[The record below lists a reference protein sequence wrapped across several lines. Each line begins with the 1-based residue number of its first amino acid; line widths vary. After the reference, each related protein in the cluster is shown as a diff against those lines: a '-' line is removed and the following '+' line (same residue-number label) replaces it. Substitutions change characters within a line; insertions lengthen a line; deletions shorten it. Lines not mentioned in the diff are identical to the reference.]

1 MMKAKMFFMSLVTLV
16 AALSFTG
23 CSKED
28 DEFKLTGSTWVCED
42 NDGNVSVSIT
52 IKFTTDVD
60 AIYTARVTDGSYV
73 DSETVRYTY
82 MYEEPYVEL
91 YPEEADDAVLRG
103 LINGSV
109 MEVTNKSTNI
119 NIGTFTRQ

>member
-52 IKFTTDVD
+52 INFTTDVD

-91 YPEEADDAVLRG
+91 YPEMEGKAVLRG
-103 LINGSV
+103 LINGSY
-109 MEVTNKSTNI
+109 MDVTNKSSNE
-119 NIGTFTRQ
+119 NIGTFIKK

>member
-28 DEFKLTGSTWVCED
+28 DEFKLTGSTWVWEQ
-42 NDGNVSVSIT
+42 NIGSESVSIT
-52 IKFTTDVD
+52 IKFTTDLD
-60 AIYTARVTDGSYV
+60 AVYTYRYSDGSYV
-73 DSETVRYTY
+73 DSETSRYTY
-82 MYEEPYVEL
+82 MYEEPYVEF
-91 YPEEADDAVLRG
+91 YPEEEGDAVLRG

-109 MEVTNKSTNI
+109 MEVTNKSNNR

>member
-23 CSKED
+23 CSKD
-28 DEFKLTGSTWVCED
+28 DEFELTGSTWVWEQ
-42 NDGNVSVSIT
+42 NIGSESVSIT
-52 IKFTTDVD
+52 IKFTTDLD
-60 AIYTARVTDGSYV
+60 AVYTYRYSDGSYV
-73 DSETVRYTY
+73 DSETSRYTY
-82 MYEEPYVEL
+82 MYEEPYVEF
-91 YPEEADDAVLRG
+91 YPEEEGDAVLRG

-109 MEVTNKSTNI
+109 MEVTNKSNNR

>member
-28 DEFKLTGSTWVCED
+28 DEFKLTGSTWILEE
-42 NDGNVSVSIT
+42 NVGSESVSIT
-52 IKFTTDVD
+52 IKFTTDID
-60 AIYTARVTDGSYV
+60 AVYTFRYSDGSYV
-73 DSETVRYTY
+73 DSETSRYTY
-82 MYEEPYVEL
+82 MYEEPYVEF
-91 YPEEADDAVLRG
+91 YPEEEGDAVLRG

-109 MEVTNKSTNI
+109 MEVTNKSNNR

>member
-1 MMKAKMFFMSLVTLV
+1 MMKAKMFLMSLVTLV

-23 CSKED
+23 CSKDD
-28 DEFKLTGSTWVCED
+28 DEFKLAGSTWILEE
-42 NDGNVSVSIT
+42 NVGSESVSIT
-52 IKFTTDVD
+52 IKFTTDID
-60 AIYTARVTDGSYV
+60 AVYTFRYSDGSYV
-73 DSETVRYTY
+73 DSETSRYTY

>member
-1 MMKAKMFFMSLVTLV
+1 MFFMSLVTLV

-28 DEFKLTGSTWVCED
+28 DEFELTGSTWVWEQ
-42 NDGNVSVSIT
+42 NIGSESVSIT
-52 IKFTTDVD
+52 IKFTTDLD
-60 AIYTARVTDGSYV
+60 AVYTYRYSDGSYV
-73 DSETVRYTY
+73 DSETSRYTY
-82 MYEEPYVEL
+82 MYEEPYVEF
-91 YPEEADDAVLRG
+91 YPEEEGDAVLRG

-109 MEVTNKSTNI
+109 MEVTNKSNNR